1 MSYFRNIFSKLITK
15 DKLILGRW
23 NMNYSDKYL
32 DHKIYL
38 ANHDHC
44 GPCGS
49 IQKEGSIQENGSI
62 QKNGSIQ
69 GDGSIKKN
77 ISNSI
82 NERSKG
88 L

>member
-32 DHKIYL
+32 EHKIYL

-49 IQKEGSIQENGSI
+49 IHENSSIQENGSI
-62 QKNGSIQ
+62 
-69 GDGSIKKN
+69 KKN
-77 ISNSI
+77 LNNTI
-82 NERSKG
+82 NERSKS